1 MRYKKAIFGIMKRR
15 VFGYLFFIDKM
26 EILEVS
32 LSEEEKAKII

>member
-1 MRYKKAIFGIMKRR
+1 MKRR

-26 EILEVS
+26 EILEVP